1 MTGLVAGSLLRV
13 QFGSDPEAGD
23 LDLELF
29 DPLGRRVASG
39 SNGAGPE
46 RLSAVTRMHGD
57 FELVATRV
65 GQGGPPT
72 AYEVEV
78 EVDPVGSDCASDAL
92 EPRGAGGGERL
103 LGPGAWER
111 LSVCPGVDDVYV
123 VSASAGEPLEVR
135 LDFAHDEGN
144 VDLLLL
150 DPSGRQLASSTSR
163 SDDESISW
171 LADRTGL
178 HVLRVVLEEDSGAMP
193 GNVYAL
199 DLGPLP
205 SRTCPAEHFEPNDTF
220 TSGTRLIDGLYPG
233 LAVCFREPDYYRLNS
248 AIPGPLEVD
257 VSFEP
262 DGGQV
267 VVRLLD
273 EDGSVLVEAS
283 RAPDGAKLRY
293 QTTRRGPYFLEVTL
307 AVDTGVGTGRQYELD
322 VQVPDEDG

>member
-1 MTGLVAGSLLRV
+1 
-13 QFGSDPEAGD
+13 
-23 LDLELF
+23 
-29 DPLGRRVASG
+29 
-39 SNGAGPE
+39 
-46 RLSAVTRMHGD
+46 
-57 FELVATRV
+57 
-65 GQGGPPT
+65 
-72 AYEVEV
+72 
-78 EVDPVGSDCASDAL
+78 
-92 EPRGAGGGERL
+92 
-103 LGPGAWER
+103 